1 MDDWQTTFSF
11 LSDDIDVRGRSLLG
25 SPSLDAPALQ
35 VPTPPES
42 HKGTPVDEP
51 TEAQTHIH
59 DVPTVSV
66 STTFHASSQLRS
78 HQPNIILL
86 SEDGVYFYLHQD
98 VLLAASDNAFE
109 GLLTAPARDGQPL
122 VLRIND
128 ASQVFNVI
136 AHTVYDMTC
145 AHYSPAFDTL
155 VTAIHRLP
163 AYGVSVRT
171 HLAPGS
177 PLYNLLLC
185 HSPLRPLESYALAA
199 QYDLFDLAQATS
211 SHLLSLPLYTVSDEM
226 AQRIGPVYLKRLFFL
241 HFGRTEALK
250 RLLLQPPHPH
260 APTPWCDFTEQKKL
274 VRAWA
279 LATAYLAWE
288 ARPDL
293 STSVIESSLNPL
305 AEHLSCDEC
314 LKTLTERIK
323 NLLIQWSLVK
333 RTI

>member
-11 LSDDIDVRGRSLLG
+11 LADAGDVRGRSVLG
-25 SPSLDAPALQ
+25 SPIDVPGIQ

-42 HKGTPVDEP
+42 HKGTPIDEP
-51 TEAQTHIH
+51 NEAQTQVH

-66 STTFHASSQLRS
+66 STTFHAASQLRAR
-78 HQPNIILL
+78 PPDIILV

-98 VLLAASDNAFE
+98 VLLSSSDNAFD
-109 GLLTAPARDGQPL
+109 GLVPAAPRDGQPP
-122 VLRIND
+122 VTRISD
-128 ASQVFNVI
+128 SSQVFNVI
-136 AHTVYDMTC
+136 AHTVYDMAC
-145 AHYSPAFDTL
+145 AHYSPAFGTL
-155 VTAIHRLP
+155 VTAVHRLP
-163 AYGVSVRT
+163 AYGVSVRSR
-171 HLAPGS
+171 LAPGT
-177 PLYNLLLC
+177 PLYALLLC
-185 HSPLRPLESYALAA
+185 HSPLRPLDTYALAA

-250 RLLLQPPHPH
+250 RILLQPPHPH
-260 APTPWCDFTEQKKL
+260 PPTPWCDFTEQKKL

-293 STSVIESSLNPL
+293 STSTIESSLNPL
-305 AEHLSCDEC
+305 AEHLTCDEC
-314 LKTLTERIK
+314 LNTLTERIK